1 MVLIANVNLVA
12 SGNEKLQDL
21 KALPVDGIQDSI
33 SFETENFTIGT
44 MEQSGFYKA
53 NVNKNTDDG
62 TNTRLHYKEENV
74 PQARNDDE
82 ITSDIRRQR
91 RISSDVEV
99 AVVQNMLPGGLKF
112 EGRLDDEVDIATVPC
127 SGGVKNGEIETFA
140 IRNGRYL
147 WKQ

>member
-1 MVLIANVNLVA
+1 MER
-12 SGNEKLQDL
+12 SGTYK
-21 KALPVDGIQDSI
+21 VDG
-33 SFETENFTIGT
+33 
-44 MEQSGFYKA
+44 KR
-53 NVNKNTDDG
+53 NTDYR
-62 TNTRLHYKEENV
+62 TYTRLHCKRANV
-74 PQARNDDE
+74 QQARNDDK
-82 ITSDIRRQR
+82 IPSDIRRQR

-99 AVVQNMLPGGLKF
+99 AVVPNMLPGGLKF